1 MDAKANVVTSKAETI
16 LGITPILQRLAYHY
30 LCRGFGEHSIR
41 DWPYDK
47 VVVRELYPW
56 QCNPNDPH
64 EYQGGIVVEFHKNS
78 KRERYVE
85 FGVRRVGAGGHDAI
99 KIVSSEP

>member
-1 MDAKANVVTSKAETI
+1 LDPENDVVTTKAETR
-16 LGITPILQRLAYHY
+16 LGVTPVLQRLAYYY
-30 LCRGFGEHSIR
+30 LCRGLGEHPIR

-47 VVVRELYPW
+47 VVVREMYPW
-56 QCNPNDPH
+56 QPNPNNPL
-64 EYQGGIVVEFHKNS
+64 EYQGGIVVEFHKNG

-99 KIVSSEP
+99 KIVPPQQ

>member
-1 MDAKANVVTSKAETI
+1 MDAETHIVTTKAETR
-16 LGITPILQRLAYHY
+16 LGVTPILQRLAYHY
-30 LCRGFGEHSIR
+30 LCLGLGTHPIR

-47 VVVRELYPW
+47 VIVRELYPW
-56 QCNPNDPH
+56 QSNPSNPH
-64 EYQGGIVVEFHKNS
+64 EYQGGVVVEFHKNN

-99 KIVSSEP
+99 KIVST